1 MYEFKAD
8 PFVFL
13 RKFLISFFELLDICC
28 NKEIWNRANIML
40 YEELIG
46 SVLLVEDGDIL
57 IIVHHYPYSRGS
69 KSILVLTYRHH
80 LSPGHE
86 QVDTVLLA

>member
-57 IIVHHYPYSRGS
+57 IIIKNRISWVIDTA
-69 KSILVLTYRHH
+69 KAATYVRAAAVNT
-80 LSPGHE
+80 SFAP
-86 QVDTVLLA
+86 